1 MPDLVTNWVEFQ
13 KFNLLSQTDSLCHNG
28 KKFIMCISL
37 ITKLINQTMKIVYVC
52 FVSSVYN
59 ACVKVEIV
67 FWYIV

>member
-1 MPDLVTNWVEFQ
+1 M
-13 KFNLLSQTDSLCHNG
+13 SQWQ
-28 KKFIMCISL
+28 KFIMRISL